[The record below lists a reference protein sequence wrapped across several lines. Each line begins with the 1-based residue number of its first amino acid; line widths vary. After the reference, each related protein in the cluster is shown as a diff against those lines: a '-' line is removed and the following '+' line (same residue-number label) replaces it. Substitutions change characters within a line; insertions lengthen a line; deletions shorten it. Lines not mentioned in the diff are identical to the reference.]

1 MAPPAIH
8 PCAFR
13 GCRMVPAR
21 RHRRQARRGRSSNG
35 VSFVDEPCQA
45 PGQNVCN
52 SSHSRLNFALRGPA
66 RHNQLR
72 HNRFRH
78 NQFRHN
84 RLRRRRTRHRGLIA
98 WVGVEGK
105 ASFGVP
111 ATSASECPVLK
122 TIHANAMIWFDRH
135 RGHVAAASQALL
147 RGLREQRKAP
157 PNTAQSSVPHQV
169 RVNTSVSLCQRLA
182 LGATAS
188 TVVHTARRRDSVAS
202 RRQEPPSRRPATAPF
217 AVLQFI
223 FRRLQQI
230 AGVKVLNSLPH

>member
-1 MAPPAIH
+1 
-8 PCAFR
+8 
-13 GCRMVPAR
+13 MVPAR
-21 RHRRQARRGRSSNG
+21 RHRRQARRGGSSNG

-72 HNRFRH
+72 HNRLRH

-84 RLRRRRTRHRGLIA
+84 PLRRRRTRHRGLIA

-122 TIHANAMIWFDRH
+122 TIHANAMIRFDRH

-169 RVNTSVSLCQRLA
+169 RVKHFCGPLPASRVGNHCVNSGAYRTTEGQRGKSA
-182 LGATAS
+182 PRAAVTTAS
-188 TVVHTARRRDSVAS
+188 DRPIRRAS
-202 RRQEPPSRRPATAPF
+202 IHFSPPPTN
-217 AVLQFI
+217 
-223 FRRLQQI
+223 
-230 AGVKVLNSLPH
+230 AGIKVLDSLPH

>member
-1 MAPPAIH
+1 
-8 PCAFR
+8 
-13 GCRMVPAR
+13 MVPAR
-21 RHRRQARRGRSSNG
+21 RHRRHARRGGSSNG

-72 HNRFRH
+72 HNRLRH

-84 RLRRRRTRHRGLIA
+84 PLRRRRTRHRGLIA

-122 TIHANAMIWFDRH
+122 TIHANAMIRFDRH
-135 RGHVAAASQALL
+135 RGHVAAASQASH
-147 RGLREQRKAP
+147 RSLREQRKAP
-157 PNTAQSSVPHQV
+157 PNTEAQSSVPHQV
-169 RVNTSVSLCQRLA
+169 RVKHVRESSPASRV
-182 LGATAS
+182 GATAS
-188 TVVHTARRRDSVAS
+188 TVGAYHTTEGPRGKSAP
-202 RRQEPPSRRPATAPF
+202 QETPA
-217 AVLQFI
+217 LQ
-223 FRRLQQI
+223 RTNTGGTLRHWDTGRER
-230 AGVKVLNSLPH
+230 ATEWS